1 MSTAQSSPSSSAESV
16 RPQGE
21 RAAAASLRDDRAA
34 IQGLTPEQLAA
45 TGIDLTAARK
55 VIAAVHQRFA
65 DTIADRIPNN
75 ARRRDVEAITNGHRV
90 GKLNVIAREASAID
104 PFVKYVLECEDGAR
118 IEAVRIPLEKT
129 GRFVVCVSSQVG
141 CAIGCVFCATGR
153 LGLTRN
159 LEAWEIVEQVRI
171 VRRDLPEGGRVHGVV
186 FQGMGEPLANYDRVV
201 QSIEVMSHPCGQAID
216 RRGIT
221 VCTVGI
227 PSAIRKLAKTG
238 LRVRLGVSISAARPE
253 VRRRLVPVEAQNPL
267 VEVLAAAADYAR
279 ATGDAPMFAVTL
291 LGGVNT
297 SEEDA
302 DALAAMAAKF
312 RQETGVTPRMSLVP
326 YNAIGGDD
334 PFVRATEVEASR
346 LHDKLSALG
355 VPVVRRYSG
364 GSDVGAACGQLVAR
378 ASTDLPRNQA
388 AQEIP

>member
-1 MSTAQSSPSSSAESV
+1 MSTAQSSPSSSAASSRDRSV
-16 RPQGE
+16 D
-21 RAAAASLRDDRAA
+21 ARAA

-45 TGIDLTAARK
+45 VGIDLTAARK
-55 VIAAVHQRFA
+55 VIAAVHQRGA
-65 DTIADRIPNN
+65 DTIADRIPKN
-75 ARRRDVEAITNGHRV
+75 ARRRDVEAITTGHRV
-90 GKLNVIAREASAID
+90 GRLEVVAREASAID

-118 IEAVRIPLEKT
+118 VEAVRIPLEKS

-201 QSIEVMSHPCGQAID
+201 QAIEVMSHPCGQAID
-216 RRGIT
+216 RRAIT

-291 LGGVNT
+291 LAGVNT
-297 SEEDA
+297 SDDDA
-302 DALAAMAAKF
+302 EALAQMAAKF
-312 RQETGVTPRMSLVP
+312 RAETGVTPRMSLVP

-334 PFVRATEVEASR
+334 PFSRASDEEASR

-378 ASTDLPRNQA
+378 TSTESRQKQA
-388 AQEIP
+388 TLEIA